1 MLKNQLKI
9 GVMLSYLTM
18 GVQMLIH
25 LLYTPVMLNL
35 LGQSEYG
42 TYQLVNSVVSYLGL
56 LSLGFGSSY
65 IRYYS
70 RYRKEDNKVEIAK
83 LNGLFM
89 ITFIVI
95 AIVALI
101 AGSFLVMNVS
111 NIFKNGLTVAEIST
125 AKILMT
131 IMIINVAITFPA
143 SVFQSYITAKEKFIF
158 QKILSFATTILNPFL
173 CFPLLLIGY
182 RSIAMVIVSSALTLV
197 SFIVNIYYCKKRLN
211 MVFNYREI
219 NFSLLKEIAGF
230 SFFIFL
236 NQIIDQINWNVDKFI
251 LGMYSGTVGVS
262 VYSLGAVINNLYLS
276 FSTCISNVFVPRIN
290 KLVVEEN
297 KEEINNLFTRVGRI
311 QFIILMLILTGYIFV
326 GKEFMELWGGK
337 EYADSYYVALLL
349 IAPVSIALIQNLGIE
364 IQRAMNMHQ
373 FRSIIYTIIAIG
385 NIVISIPLCKK
396 FGAIGSA
403 AGTAITLLIGSGLIM
418 NIFYHYKIKINIIAF
433 WKEIICFTPAI
444 IVSILCGA
452 ILLKFITITSFL
464 TILIWTVLYTVIYFI
479 CMWKIG
485 FNQYEKELIKKPVK
499 KLIKKYMRFPLY
511 KRVLNKGFVLIKII
525 YTYIKKKIVK

>member
-18 GVQMLIH
+18 GVQMLIQ

-89 ITFIVI
+89 ITFTVI
-95 AIVALI
+95 AVVALI
-101 AGSFLVMNVS
+101 AGGFLIMNVS
-111 NIFKNGLTVAEIST
+111 NIFKNGLTITEIST

-143 SVFQSYITAKEKFIF
+143 SVFQSYITAKEKFVF
-158 QKILSFATTILNPFL
+158 QKILSFVTTILNPFL
-173 CFPLLLIGY
+173 CLPLLLIGY
-182 RSIAMVIVSSALTLV
+182 RSIAMVIISSALTLV

-211 MVFNYREI
+211 MVFNYREV

-230 SFFIFL
+230 SSFIFL

-290 KLVVEEN
+290 KLVVEKN

-326 GKEFMELWGGK
+326 GKHFMIFWGGSD
-337 EYADSYYVALLL
+337 YTDSYYVTLLL
-349 IAPVSIALIQNLGIE
+349 IIPVTIPLIQNLGIE

-373 FRSIIYTIIAIG
+373 FRSLIYLVIAIA
-385 NIVISIPLCKK
+385 NIIISIPLCKAY
-396 FGAIGSA
+396 GPVGSA
-403 AGTAITLLIGSGLIM
+403 IGTAISLLIGNGLMM
-418 NIFYHYKIKINIIAF
+418 NLFYYYKIKLDMVIF
-433 WKEIICFTPAI
+433 WKEILRI
-444 IVSILCGA
+444 IPSILVSVIGG
-452 ILLKFITITSFL
+452 FM
-464 TILIWTVLYTVIYFI
+464 LIWIININSIVNIGIWTFLYVIVYCTSVWLLGLNHNERNLVI
-479 CMWKIG
+479 KPIKLLLNKIG
-485 FNQYEKELIKKPVK
+485 VDSK
-499 KLIKKYMRFPLY
+499 
-511 KRVLNKGFVLIKII
+511 
-525 YTYIKKKIVK
+525 